1 MRKGERF
8 RETERESDHEK
19 GRGEDPQIDEERV
32 TDSGRDRERKRKR
45 KGD

>member
-19 GRGEDPQIDEERV
+19 GRGEDPQK
-32 TDSGRDRERKRKR
+32 TKRE
-45 KGD
+45 